1 MAKDTKHYEYSVNQV
16 PPAGHLFVLSIQHVM
31 LMVMSLSLPI
41 LFASQ
46 TNGTAEFAAT
56 LISFSMLAAG
66 LGSILQSIGLPFI
79 GSGYLCPNLCG
90 PSYFSLSLSAAWIG
104 GIPLMRG
111 MIILAGLVEMAL
123 APIIQKLK
131 KVFPTFVVGLV
142 VVMVGVSVI
151 KLSVTSFFGL
161 AFHGDAIRN
170 ADIVIGIFSLMV
182 MVLANLWGKGFIKM
196 YCLLIGMLSGWIL
209 SMILVPEY
217 WQNLAA
223 VKNFPI
229 FALPSIGPEF
239 RGIAFNFKMIIPFV
253 VIAVSGSLKSFGN
266 LLAAQKISE
275 PELKEPNFVPIRKGL
290 LADGFS
296 TALSGLL
303 GGMAVDTSSS
313 NIGLAGATKVV
324 SRWISVGAG
333 VIFVMLAFFPKLIT
347 VLSMIPKPVLG
358 AAIIFTGCFMI
369 CTGLIE
375 MFSESWNPRKTFVV
389 GISLFFG
396 LSTAFLP
403 ELYARTPEFIKTFF
417 TDPLPT
423 TTILAVILNQIFNLD
438 IVLGKLKNEK
448 RMKELNF
455 GTIILF
461 SMLIGIVT

>member
-1 MAKDTKHYEYSVNQV
+1 MAKNSKHYEYSVNQV

-31 LMVMSLSLPI
+31 LMVMSLSLPV

-46 TNGTAEFAAT
+46 INGTAEFAAT

-66 LGSILQSIGLPFI
+66 LGSIIQSVGLPFI
-79 GSGYLCPNLCG
+79 GSGYLCPNVCG

-104 GIPLMRG
+104 GLPLMRG
-111 MIILAGLVEMAL
+111 MIIIAGLVEMAL
-123 APIIQKLK
+123 APIIQKLR

-142 VVMVGVSVI
+142 VTMVGVSVI
-151 KLSVTSFFGL
+151 KPSVTSVFGI
-161 AFHGDAIRN
+161 AFHGDAIRSL
-170 ADIVIGIFSLMV
+170 DIAIGMFSLMV
-182 MVLANLWGKGFIKM
+182 MVLSNLWGKRFVKM
-196 YCLLIGMLSGWIL
+196 YCLLIGMLSGWIMA
-209 SMILVPEY
+209 MILIPEY

-239 RGIAFNFKMIIPFV
+239 RGITFNLKMIIPFV
-253 VIAVSGSLKSFGN
+253 VIAISGSLKSFGN

-275 PELKEPNFVPIRKGL
+275 PELKEPNFIPIRKGL

-296 TALSGLL
+296 TALAGLL

-324 SRWISVGAG
+324 SRWLSVVAG
-333 VIFVMLAFFPKLIT
+333 VIFVILAFFPKLIT
-347 VLSMIPKPVLG
+347 ALSMMPKPVLG
-358 AAIIFTGCFMI
+358 ASIIFAGSFMI
-369 CTGLIE
+369 CTGLNE
-375 MFSESWNPRKTFVV
+375 MFSEKWNIRKTFVV

-396 LSTAFLP
+396 LSTGFLP
-403 ELYARTPEFIKTFF
+403 SLYARAPHFIQTFF

-423 TTILAVILNQIFNLD
+423 TTIIAVVLNQIFNLD
-438 IVLGKLKNEK
+438 IVLGNLKNK
-448 RMKELNF
+448 N
-455 GTIILF
+455 GNNT
-461 SMLIGIVT
+461 